1 MKKELLKEL
10 EQKLE
15 QDKLNLEKGLEKFA
29 KKDGNLQGDWD
40 TKFPNYGSDSGSSN
54 LEKAADE
61 VEEYATLLPIE
72 YSLELKLKD
81 INSALEKIKKGKYG
95 ICDKCGKEINE
106 ERLKVN
112 PGAKFCI
119 SCKEN

>member
-1 MKKELLKEL
+1 MKKELLKDL

-119 SCKEN
+119 SCKED